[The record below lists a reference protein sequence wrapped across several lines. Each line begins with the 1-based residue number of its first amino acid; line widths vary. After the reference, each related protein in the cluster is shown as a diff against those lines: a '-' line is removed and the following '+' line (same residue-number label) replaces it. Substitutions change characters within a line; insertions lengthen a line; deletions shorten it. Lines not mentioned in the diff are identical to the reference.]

1 MPAVYG
7 KIKKKEAYKSASY
20 TTIQKLLSQ
29 NRITSAGTRR
39 ITFAED
45 WGELKLWYALST
57 CHDCT
62 STGKETN
69 LFYGHKFGFAISY

>member
-20 TTIQKLLSQ
+20 TTIQKLLLQ
-29 NRITSAGTRR
+29 IRITSAGTRR

-45 WGELKLWYALST
+45 RGEVKL
-57 CHDCT
+57 
-62 STGKETN
+62 
-69 LFYGHKFGFAISY
+69 